1 MRKHIFASFLLL
13 SPAIAFAAPPDTVF
27 LEELTWTEVR
37 DLLAAGKTTVL
48 VASAGNEQNGPHMVL
63 GKHEYIMRHTA
74 DRIARKLGNALVAPI
89 VTYVP
94 EGAVD
99 PPSGH
104 MRYPG
109 TITLPN
115 VYFMK
120 IYEYAARSLKAH
132 GFTDIVFLGDSGGN
146 QDGMEEVALALNAE
160 WRGGKTRVHF
170 VPEYYSEKRLHR
182 LAQDPGRDRR
192 EHRDPRGNL
201 RHFSASRRS
210 TPAHPEGQAREGR
223 RIRRKRSHGRS
234 HESDRGLREEGHR
247 LQGRDRGRSHPEA
260 RPRAVSDLFEDVR
273 RSAPPQAWSKGV
285 TLARE
290 GAVSVE
296 SEDGEEIVA
305 RVALPGSPLTPRV
318 SLFPDDGE
326 WECDCGSVLEACE
339 HAAAVVIARRQ
350 GIAAKPR
357 RNPLEYRL
365 YRSPEGVRLERGA
378 SVDSRFQP
386 IELPLE
392 SAHRR
397 AVRSLAGG
405 SRDREGAS
413 RKLPGSDRQNR
424 RRESARSAVPRAAR
438 HPRR

>member
-63 GKHEYIMRHTA
+63 GKHEFIMRHTA

-170 VPEYYSEKRLHR
+170 VPEYYSENGFTDWLKTQGETDESIGTHAGISDTSQL
-182 LAQDPGRDRR
+182 LAIAPQHIRKDKLAKG
-192 EHRDPRGNL
+192 GGY
-201 RHFSASRRS
+201 
-210 TPAHPEGQAREGR
+210 EG
-223 RIRRKRSHGRS
+223 S
-234 HESDRGLREEGHR
+234 
-247 LQGRDRGRSHPEA
+247 
-260 RPRAVSDLFEDVR
+260 
-273 RSAPPQAWSKGV
+273 GV
-285 TLARE
+285 TGDPTKATE
-290 GAVSVE
+290 AYGKKGIDYKVE
-296 SEDGEEIVA
+296 TAVA
-305 RVALPGSPLTPRV
+305 RIQKL
-318 SLFPDDGE
+318 
-326 WECDCGSVLEACE
+326 VLE
-339 HAAAVVIARRQ
+339 R
-350 GIAAKPR
+350 
-357 RNPLEYRL
+357 
-365 YRSPEGVRLERGA
+365 
-378 SVDSRFQP
+378 
-386 IELPLE
+386 
-392 SAHRR
+392 
-397 AVRSLAGG
+397 
-405 SRDREGAS
+405 
-413 RKLPGSDRQNR
+413 
-424 RRESARSAVPRAAR
+424 
-438 HPRR
+438 